1 MSTLSRSDFDEVK
14 RIPLWKFI
22 GVWIAI
28 FIIFT
33 VTPGLVRRLLG
44 YGIGGDNWAESFF
57 QIAWSAPFLTALFF
71 LYRTKFY
78 RQITGKIEARD
89 FAKNLFYL
97 FCVTLLTIS
106 SGILGKYFLAKTG
119 SPDLIPE
126 NIGTQIVFSPV
137 QNPYLFAIFDVAFT
151 IILVP
156 ILEELTFR
164 AFLIGKLTKWVP
176 VAWAVL
182 ISTLIFA
189 YLHSNP
195 IYAFLAGAVFGIIF
209 IKYGNL
215 YLNIALHA
223 TSNLISFLF
232 SILVVFGVY
241 DPLNLNHLTAELVIG
256 TIVFIFSLVFM
267 VVFVKNNFRFI
278 KSLK

>member
-1 MSTLSRSDFDEVK
+1 M
-14 RIPLWKFI
+14 W
-22 GVWIAI
+22 
-28 FIIFT
+28 
-33 VTPGLVRRLLG
+33 LL
-44 YGIGGDNWAESFF
+44 
-57 QIAWSAPFLTALFF
+57 
-71 LYRTKFY
+71 
-78 RQITGKIEARD
+78 
-89 FAKNLFYL
+89 
-97 FCVTLLTIS
+97 
-106 SGILGKYFLAKTG
+106 
-119 SPDLIPE
+119 
-126 NIGTQIVFSPV
+126 
-137 QNPYLFAIFDVAFT
+137 
-151 IILVP
+151 
-156 ILEELTFR
+156 ELTFR